1 MEFVSLKPNIT
12 KDFILSKVNQE
23 SIMQHYTGLDVSS
36 KKLMLS
42 PFRVD
47 NHFTVSFYK
56 SKSNILYLHDF
67 ATNEHINCFQ
77 AVMKKFGV
85 NYYEAL
91 DIIAKDFNLT
101 EGENTNVKKEKPII
115 ISSLKETKPAKIQ
128 VQIKDYTKEELE
140 WWKQFGISKKT
151 LKKFHV
157 YSLEHIFINNELRFT
172 SSNKCPIYG
181 YYFGKDKNGVEKW
194 KIYFPLKDNYRFLN
208 NLSKKVLQGYHQL
221 PKTGDLLV
229 ITKSMKDLMA
239 MYEFGISA
247 VSPNS
252 ETLFVE
258 DKKLEEFKQRF
269 KHILVIYDNDRP
281 GLHNMWL
288 IRKQHPELNYYFL
301 PWYLSKDFTD
311 SIKLVGVENMKE
323 YINEFMSSYK
333 FK

>member
-1 MEFVSLKPNIT
+1 MEFISLKPTIT

-56 SKSNILYLHDF
+56 SKSDILYLHDF

-77 AVMKKFGV
+77 AVMKKFGI

-91 DIIAKDFNLT
+91 DIIAKDFNLID
-101 EGENTNVKKEKPII
+101 GENNNTEVEIPKIAP
-115 ISSLKETKPAKIQ
+115 LKETKSSVIQ
-128 VQIKDYTKEELE
+128 VQIKDYSNEELE
-140 WWKQFGISKKT
+140 WWSKFGISKKT

-157 YSLEHIFINNELRFT
+157 YSLEHVFVNGELRFT
-172 SSNKCPIYG
+172 SSKQCPIYG
-181 YYFGKDKNGVEKW
+181 YYFGKDKNSVEKW
-194 KIYFPLKDNYRFLN
+194 KIYFPLKENYRFLN

-269 KHILVIYDNDRP
+269 KHILVIYDNDKP

-288 IRKQHPELNYYFL
+288 IRKQYPELNYYFM

-323 YINEFMSSYK
+323 YVNEFMSSYK

>member
-1 MEFVSLKPNIT
+1 MEFISLKPNIT

-36 KKLMLS
+36 KKLALS
-42 PFRVD
+42 PFRID
-47 NHFTVSFYK
+47 NHLTVSFYK
-56 SKSNILYLHDF
+56 SKSDILYLHDF

-85 NYYEAL
+85 DYYEAL
-91 DIIAKDFNLT
+91 NIIAKDFNLI
-101 EGENTNVKKEKPII
+101 EGENNVKEHPLII
-115 ISSLKETKPAKIQ
+115 ESIKETESTKIQ
-128 VQIKDYTKEELE
+128 VQIKDYTDKELE
-140 WWKQFGISKKT
+140 WWKQFGISKRT

-157 YSLEHIFINNELRFT
+157 YSLQHIFLNGELKFT
-172 SSNKCPIYG
+172 SSEQCPIYG

-194 KIYFPLKDNYRFLN
+194 KIYFPLKENYRFLN

-252 ETLFVE
+252 ETLFVD
-258 DKKLEEFKQRF
+258 DKKLEEFKERF
-269 KHILVIYDNDRP
+269 KYILVIYDNDRP

-288 IRKQHPELNYYFL
+288 IRKQYPELNYYFM
-301 PWYLSKDFTD
+301 PWYLAKDFTD
-311 SIKLVGVENMKE
+311 SIKLVGRDNMKE
-323 YINEFMSSYK
+323 YVDEFMSNYK

>member
-91 DIIAKDFNLT
+91 DIIAKDFNLV
-101 EGENTNVKKEKPII
+101 EGENNNTEVQPTIVAP
-115 ISSLKETKPAKIQ
+115 LKETKSSVIQ
-128 VQIKDYTKEELE
+128 VQIKDYSDEELE

-157 YSLEHIFINNELRFT
+157 YSLEHIFINNELSFT

-181 YYFGKDKNGVEKW
+181 YYFGKDKNSVEKW
-194 KIYFPLKDNYRFLN
+194 KIYFPLKQEYRFLN

-239 MYEFGISA
+239 MYEFGIPA

-252 ETLFVE
+252 ETLFVD

-269 KHILVIYDNDRP
+269 KHILVIYDNDKP

-288 IRKQHPELNYYFL
+288 IRKQYPELNYFFL

-323 YINEFMSSYK
+323 YVNEFMSSYK